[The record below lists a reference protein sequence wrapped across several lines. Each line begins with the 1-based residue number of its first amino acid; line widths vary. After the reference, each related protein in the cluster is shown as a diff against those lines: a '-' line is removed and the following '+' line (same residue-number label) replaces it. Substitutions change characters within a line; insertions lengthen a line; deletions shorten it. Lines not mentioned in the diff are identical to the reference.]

1 MRCKAFGALL
11 LMSGVAQAAL
21 IGQAAAQ
28 EARGSAIAIEED
40 VIVTARKREES
51 LLEVPMAITSLSQSF
66 LDDANVENLS
76 DALQYA
82 PNVSFD
88 DFQNDSFS
96 GSIAIR
102 GAVRLT
108 DVEEPGYGLYRD
120 GVYIG
125 SAVVGLDEFS
135 DIARLEILKG
145 PQGGL
150 YGRNAIGGAINII
163 THQPEDSFEASASVS
178 VASYERTELRGMINA
193 PLIDDRLLLR
203 VNAFVIDQDDGL
215 ARSATTGDQLDA
227 VRSEGLRVQTAL
239 RLENSASV
247 TWTGEWLSADQPAA
261 IILNDSTVPPGNDED
276 ALVYNTEHGVRRDVL
291 HLYQTIEAPLG
302 DGVLTNIISYR
313 TMDVDSRTGFA
324 PFVGP
329 GGALRQS
336 DQENWFVEARYAGSV
351 GARFDYI
358 VGLNY
363 LNETNDFYRIL
374 NLPIGVVPDN
384 PPNLPPNLID
394 LGVLSPIT
402 TSTTELE
409 SWALFAE
416 GVWSVT
422 DRLEFTLSGR
432 LTNETKR
439 YDFVTETPSALP
451 FIGTGADIGVGA
463 PINFPGFQLSGAPW
477 FLVENIEESWDNF
490 SPQASL
496 SYRPTDNA
504 TVYMRVATGFKAGG
518 FNNEASSSED
528 VPFDPETALT
538 YEVGY
543 HGAWFDNRLLV
554 NFAAFTTKREDTAIL
569 VADPAPIF
577 QFLGVSIVDN
587 GGQTITNGAELDFR
601 ARPLEGLELYG
612 AVGWLDAE
620 FDGEQLI
627 GGVNVDGNKV
637 PQTADWSYVLAGTYR
652 MPMTEQLDLFL
663 QGSYSTRS
671 GGYEL
676 ANNVTELQH
685 PEEVRFSLGME
696 SDSWSLIGY
705 VDNAL
710 DDRVRRGQRSNG
722 NYTLTPPRRF
732 GVRLERRW

>member
-11 LMSGVAQAAL
+11 LMSGAAQAL
-21 IGQAAAQ
+21 LVEDAAAQ
-28 EARGSAIAIEED
+28 RTREAAAVGDEI
-40 VIVTARKREES
+40 IVTARKREES
-51 LLEVPMAITSLSQSF
+51 LTDVPMAITSLSQTF
-66 LDDANVENLS
+66 LEDANVQNLS

-88 DFQNDSFS
+88 DFQTDSFS

-163 THQPEDSFEASASVS
+163 TRQPEEAFEARLSGVVGSHDRVE
-178 VASYERTELRGMINA
+178 VRGMINA
-193 PLIDDRLLLR
+193 PLIDDKLFLR
-203 VNAFVIDQDDGL
+203 ANAFVIDQGGGV

-227 VRSEGLRVQTAL
+227 VRSEGLRVQSAL
-239 RLENSASV
+239 HLENSANIS
-247 TWTGEWLSADQPAA
+247 WTAEWLSADQPAA
-261 IILNDSTVPPGNDED
+261 IILSDSSIPPGNDED

-291 HLYQTIEAPLG
+291 HLYQNIELPIG
-302 DGVLTNIISYR
+302 DGVFTNIVSYR
-313 TMDVDSRTGFA
+313 TMEVDSQTGFA

-336 DQENWFVEARYAGSV
+336 EQENWFVEARYAGNV
-351 GARFDYI
+351 GERFDYI

-409 SWALFAE
+409 SLALFAE
-416 GVWSVT
+416 GSWRVT
-422 DRLEFTLSGR
+422 ERLDLALSGR
-432 LTNETKR
+432 VTNETKR

-451 FIGTGADIGVGA
+451 FIGTGADIGVGP
-463 PINFPGFQLSGAPW
+463 PIGFPGFQLAGAPW

-496 SYRPTDNA
+496 SYHLSEGA
-504 TVYMRVATGFKAGG
+504 TVYARVATGFKAGG
-518 FNNEASSSED
+518 FNNEASSSDD
-528 VPFDPETALT
+528 VPFDPEAALT
-538 YEVGY
+538 YEIGY
-543 HGAWFDNRLLV
+543 HGAWYDNRVFV
-554 NFAAFTTKREDTAIL
+554 NIAAFTTERQDTAIL

-587 GGQTITNGAELDFR
+587 GGQTITNGAEFDIR
-601 ARPLEGLELYG
+601 ARPIEGLEFYG

-620 FDGEQLI
+620 FDGPQLI

-637 PQTADWSYVLAGTYR
+637 PQTAEWSFALATTYR
-652 MPMTEQLDLFL
+652 APLTDQLGLFA

-676 ANNVTELQH
+676 ANNVVELQH
-685 PEEVRFSLGME
+685 PAEVRLSLGLE
-696 SDSWSLIGY
+696 SGGWSFTGY
-705 VDNAL
+705 VENAL
-710 DDRVRRGQRSNG
+710 DDRVRRSQRSNG

-732 GVRLERRW
+732 GLRLERRW